1 MIVPQAVFHSLSL
14 ISSGLEMISKRISI
28 KKTQVTSAPV
38 HSESRI
44 TVANRMYGR
53 SLAHER
59 FKIREFEGK
68 YKKQI
73 KNYVIMV
80 VIHLKRL

>member
-1 MIVPQAVFHSLSL
+1 
-14 ISSGLEMISKRISI
+14 
-28 KKTQVTSAPV
+28 
-38 HSESRI
+38 
-44 TVANRMYGR
+44 MYGR

-73 KNYVIMV
+73 KNYAIMV
-80 VIHLKRL
+80 VIHLKKIIRLSLLMIQLNIINYRYF

>member
-1 MIVPQAVFHSLSL
+1 
-14 ISSGLEMISKRISI
+14 MISKRISI

-73 KNYVIMV
+73 KNYAIMV
-80 VIHLKRL
+80 VIHLKKL

>member
-14 ISSGLEMISKRISI
+14 ISSGLETKRISI
-28 KKTQVTSAPV
+28 KKTQVKSAPV

-80 VIHLKRL
+80 IIHLKKL

>member
-1 MIVPQAVFHSLSL
+1 
-14 ISSGLEMISKRISI
+14 
-28 KKTQVTSAPV
+28 
-38 HSESRI
+38 
-44 TVANRMYGR
+44 MYGR

-80 VIHLKRL
+80 VIHLKKL